1 MTPKKAIIIILVL
14 FLIIITVFVFLYIN
28 KRSVLD
34 SQSSE
39 KADAAVQADRAAPAN
54 GINQPRDLETKKEI
68 ENIIEAGENEFGAAA
83 VDAVKAAEDLA
94 NQRAREKLNSR
105 TPEQIEAD
113 KVWEAEIQKMLEE
126 VNNKVK

>member
-28 KRSVLD
+28 KQPVLD

-39 KADAAVQADRAAPAN
+39 KADAAAQAD